1 MRMQRN
7 KGVFIV
13 VCAVASFVA
22 KSFKFI
28 VLLIVELRFSFHVR
42 KNVGKWHIITM
53 CNAFHMTL

>member
-13 VCAVASFVA
+13 VYAVASFVA

-42 KNVGKWHIITM
+42 KNVGK
-53 CNAFHMTL
+53 